1 VNLHLQIK
9 QLINQSKI
17 GLILSATFADKYLD
31 RRNDIAEDFRTQIT
45 LTKVFIFTSHQKQ

>member
-1 VNLHLQIK
+1 VNLHLKIK